1 MVYLA
6 KGAVCKKSSGR
17 ELRILHGRQEFTLTG
32 RQAKVWYNGR
42 FSLGYSKT
50 ECEEKMIRQLAEMGL
65 AEYEPDET
73 PLDIYRV
80 LTRCIFCT
88 SGFDGI
94 RFPLLGTERELMCW
108 IKKAGLRLSTAELI
122 FLAENHIRPT
132 ADMLY
137 KRNRQALTERI
148 YTSGTIA
155 DSILECR
162 MEQASCRDH
171 IVNLLL
177 GLVKKKYLIAV

>member
-1 MVYLA
+1 MIYLS
-6 KGAVCKKSSGR
+6 KGAACKKSSGR
-17 ELRILHGRQEFTLTG
+17 ELHILHGRQEFILTG
-32 RQAKVWYNGR
+32 QQAKIWYNGR

-50 ECEEKMIRQLAEMGL
+50 ECEERLIRQLTELGL

-73 PLDIYRV
+73 PLNIYRV
-80 LTRCIFCT
+80 LTRCVFCT
-88 SGFDGI
+88 SGFDGVH
-94 RFPLLGTERELMCW
+94 FPLLGTERELMRW

-122 FLAENHIRPT
+122 FLAENHIKPT
-132 ADMLY
+132 SDMLY
-137 KRNRQALTERI
+137 ERNRQALTECI

-155 DSILECR
+155 DSILECH
-162 MEQASCRDH
+162 MEQASCRDR